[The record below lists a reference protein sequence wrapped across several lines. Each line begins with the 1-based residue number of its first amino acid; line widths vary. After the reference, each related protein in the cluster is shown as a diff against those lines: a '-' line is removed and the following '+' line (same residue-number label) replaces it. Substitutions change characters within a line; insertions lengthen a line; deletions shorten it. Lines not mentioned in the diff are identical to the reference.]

1 MIPVIIGALATAAGI
16 GYGIHKAGEEE
27 ERRQTEEAKRRIE
40 ERRRQVEEERRI
52 VASGIV
58 EIDLMTGK
66 EFEQYISLC
75 CRKIGYLTELTPD
88 SQDYGADII
97 LYKNNIK
104 TIVQTKRWKNKV
116 GVRAIQETIAA
127 KQYYKAERG
136 MVITNSF
143 FTKNAINLAESDKI
157 VTWDRDKLI
166 NFILHIKNKNPI

>member
-1 MIPVIIGALATAAGI
+1 MLPVIIGALATAGAI
-16 GYGIHKAGEEE
+16 GYGIHKVGEEE
-27 ERRQTEEAKRRIE
+27 ARRQAEEKRR
-40 ERRRQVEEERRI
+40 QAEEERRI
-52 VASGIV
+52 IASGIA

-75 CRKIGYLTELTPD
+75 CRKIGYLAELTPD

-97 LYKNNIK
+97 LYKNHIK

-116 GVRAIQETIAA
+116 GVKAIQETIAA

-143 FTKNAINLAESDKI
+143 FTKNAINLAESTSI
-157 VTWDRDKLI
+157 VIWNRDKLI
-166 NFILHIKNKNPI
+166 DFILHIKNKN